1 MLLKKDLK
9 NKKNQLL
16 VNAQVSVE
24 FLDRKTERA
33 FKKQNLDYIRYR
45 KVTEELTWLSTKKCN
60 TGKYTAGSKI
70 KIKILIKVI

>member
-9 NKKNQLL
+9 NMKNQLL
-16 VNAQVSVE
+16 VNTQVSVE
-24 FLDRKTERA
+24 FLERKIERA
-33 FKKQNLDYIRYR
+33 FKKQKL
-45 KVTEELTWLSTKKCN
+45 TQELTWLSTKKCN

>member
-24 FLDRKTERA
+24 FLERKKERA

-45 KVTEELTWLSTKKCN
+45 KVTEELDCQQKSAIQENILQEAKSKL
-60 TGKYTAGSKI
+60 KY
-70 KIKILIKVI
+70 

>member
-24 FLDRKTERA
+24 FLERKTERA

-45 KVTEELTWLSTKKCN
+45 KVTEELT
-60 TGKYTAGSKI
+60 
-70 KIKILIKVI
+70 